1 MQKFKP
7 GKLVLKNGKEF
18 HGQVPAWQQDIS
30 FGEVVFNTGMTG
42 YEETLTD
49 PSYSGQIL
57 TFTYPIL
64 GNYGVSTGSNFESEN
79 IHVKG
84 VICQSIYDTPDHYS
98 MNETF
103 LSWLE
108 RNHIPLIVGIDTR
121 ALTQIIREYG
131 VLEGAIVSSDD
142 MPKTYPN
149 SMAINWVEKV
159 APKDVYTIG
168 SGSKKV
174 VFVDCGA
181 KKNILNSLLR
191 FDVTLKV
198 VPFDYDYSSEDYAG
212 VFLSN
217 GPGDPKECTKTVNIL
232 KKAMQHNKPIYGI
245 CLGSQMMALAC
256 GADTFKLKFGHRG
269 QNQPCIDTA
278 TEKCYL
284 TSQNHGYAVDEKTL
298 PSDWVVSFRHLNDN
312 TVSGIKHKTLPFSSV
327 QFHPEAA
334 AGPHDTQF
342 FFNEFISKLG

>member
-1 MQKFKP
+1 
-7 GKLVLKNGKEF
+7 
-18 HGQVPAWQQDIS
+18 
-30 FGEVVFNTGMTG
+30 
-42 YEETLTD
+42 
-49 PSYSGQIL
+49 
-57 TFTYPIL
+57 
-64 GNYGVSTGSNFESEN
+64 
-79 IHVKG
+79 
-84 VICQSIYDTPDHYS
+84 
-98 MNETF
+98 
-103 LSWLE
+103 
-108 RNHIPLIVGIDTR
+108 
-121 ALTQIIREYG
+121 